1 VPWRYETLIIYRSI
15 QLFIIWVR
23 TDTRIGDEVAKE
35 LQEIAADI
43 VRRRRVAKKN
53 LYLKAISLILLN
65 YRFSE
70 DETVFHVLPL
80 EMVHMIIRFLLDD
93 ISTQTG
99 LSVKFI

>member
-43 VRRRRVAKKN
+43 VRRRVAKKN

-70 DETVFHVLPL
+70 DETLFHVLPL

-99 LSVKFI
+99 LSVRLI

>member
-1 VPWRYETLIIYRSI
+1 
-15 QLFIIWVR
+15 VR

-43 VRRRRVAKKN
+43 VRRRVAKKH
-53 LYLKAISLILLN
+53 LYQQAISLILLN

-70 DETVFHVLPL
+70 DETLFHVLPL

-99 LSVKFI
+99 LSVRLI

>member
-1 VPWRYETLIIYRSI
+1 VCTAN
-15 QLFIIWVR
+15 
-23 TDTRIGDEVAKE
+23 RIGVEITKE
-35 LQEIAADI
+35 LQEIAKDI
-43 VRRRRVAKKN
+43 VRRRVAKKN
-53 LYLKAISLILLN
+53 IYLKAISLILLN

>member
-1 VPWRYETLIIYRSI
+1 VCVCVCTAN
-15 QLFIIWVR
+15 
-23 TDTRIGDEVAKE
+23 RIGVEITKE
-35 LQEIAADI
+35 MQEIAADI
-43 VRRRRVAKKN
+43 VRRRVAKKH
-53 LYLKAISLILLN
+53 LYQQAISLILLN

-70 DETVFHVLPL
+70 DETLFHVLPL